1 MFLIKVETK
10 ENKYLKDIFAVK
22 LLNDEEC
29 REYLASIIAAVLQL
43 DKEEVLK
50 TLVIVH
56 PEIGVDKKVKQQ
68 RGDVIAK
75 TEKYYAN
82 IEINYR
88 EYRMGKVKNNIY
100 IAQLL
105 LRQSKRGEKYQ
116 KILPIYQINLNNY
129 DIYKQGE
136 FIYHSV
142 MMEEKYHIRREGSL
156 LEIYDISLDVLQKM
170 DYTEVRKL
178 NEKDLKWLL
187 YLFVCENDKQR
198 SQMYKESGMMKS
210 VEKKLDTLNEEY
222 DDLLY
227 IDYDQYERS
236 LMQEIYETKPE
247 LLADIIDKKVE
258 EANKQAVQDNQKRV
272 VQNLLKRNLT
282 DEFIMDAL
290 ELTKEEL
297 EKIKEELKK

>member
-1 MFLIKVETK
+1 MFLIKIETK

-43 DKEEVLK
+43 DKEEVLE
-50 TLVIVH
+50 TLEIVH

-129 DIYKQGE
+129 DIYKKGE

-142 MMEEKYHIRREGSL
+142 MKEDKYQIRREGSL

-187 YLFVCENDKQR
+187 YLFVCGNDKQR

-227 IDYDQYERS
+227 IDYDQYEKS

-247 LLADIIDKKVE
+247 LLADVTKQVIHDTKKEIV
-258 EANKQAVQDNQKRV
+258 KKF
-272 VQNLLKRNLT
+272 LKRNLT

-297 EKIKEELKK
+297 EEIKKSN

>member
-1 MFLIKVETK
+1 MFLIKIETK

-43 DKEEVLK
+43 DKEEVLE
-50 TLVIVH
+50 TLEIVH

-129 DIYKQGE
+129 DIYKKGE

-142 MMEEKYHIRREGSL
+142 MKEDKYQIRREGSL

-187 YLFVCENDKQR
+187 YLFVCGNDKQR

-227 IDYDQYERS
+227 IDYDQYEKS

-247 LLADIIDKKVE
+247 LLADVIEKKVK
-258 EANKQAVQDNQKRV
+258 EANKQAVQDNQKEIIKS
-272 VQNLLKRNLT
+272 LLKDNT
-282 DEFIMDAL
+282 PEEVIMKATKI
-290 ELTKEEL
+290 TKEEL
-297 EKIKEELKK
+297 EEIKKSI